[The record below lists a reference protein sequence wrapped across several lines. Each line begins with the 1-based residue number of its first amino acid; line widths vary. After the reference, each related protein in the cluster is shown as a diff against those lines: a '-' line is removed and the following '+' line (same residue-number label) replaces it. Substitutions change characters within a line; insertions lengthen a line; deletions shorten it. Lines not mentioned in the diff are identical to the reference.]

1 MQRYLTAILLV
12 MFSSIFVLAQGT
24 NGSLTGTVSGPDG
37 VLPGATVTATD
48 AKTGKEQTVTSD
60 SQGNFLF
67 PQLEFGTY
75 TVKVSSSGFKTFVA
89 NEVKID
95 VGREYSLTA
104 SLEIGDVSAEVVVT
118 AGADVVTA
126 TSAQVSNTVSPEQ
139 ILSLPMVTRNPLT
152 LTALQAGVSA
162 NTAQNTTIN
171 GMRTTFTN
179 ITRDGI
185 NIQDQ
190 FIRTNATDFA
200 PGRPSVDDTGEF
212 TVALSNQEADQGY
225 GGAQIRL
232 VTPRGTKDFHGAL
245 FAYNRNS
252 AFSANSFFN
261 NRAGR
266 FVATDS
272 AVIQGLANVGDLRT
286 PKPFRNRNQFGGKA
300 SWRLPV
306 PGFGEGTPGVF
317 WDKGFF
323 FAAYEGIRD
332 PVSAVATRTVLSPSA
347 RAGAFQYNRA
357 TAGGAINT
365 TVNGANIT
373 CPAWTGAPAPA
384 PVCNISNF
392 LAFAQGTFTNLP
404 PGTPPI
410 RSTISPYIQ
419 SNIIAEQPSSNF
431 TGGDGL
437 NTQGFRFNR
446 GADQTRDQ
454 ISTRIDV
461 DIDDRNS
468 ISGVFNYNDE
478 LNLRPDVDTS
488 GYGITPDVDQTST
501 NKQVTLSYRRVFTSN
516 FINDF
521 RFGFFGSEVPFNRLS
536 AVPDFIPAVPVA
548 NGVNLV
554 TTPLAF
560 LNQGRNTKTLNFQS
574 NADWILGNHTLRF
587 GGQAQVFKVNA
598 RNDAQTVPVVQFG
611 SGTATTFTQA
621 NFSSIGGISPV
632 QASTANGLLGLL
644 GGHYTTVTQFF
655 NVASINEGFQRGTTE
670 FRPFRY
676 ENHAL
681 YIADRWQVA
690 KGLTV
695 NFGVRYELFPA
706 LRNITGNALEP
717 VIGDDLIGSL
727 LDPNGT
733 YAPIGGNAG
742 RRNAYYKTDYNNF
755 APNIGVAW
763 TPSFGKGVMGFLF
776 GESKTVIRGG
786 YSHVYGND
794 SIVTSINN
802 AAIGNFGLGRSG
814 LQSSSL
820 NNRIDTT
827 PPPTI
832 VPPIISGF
840 PRTYLQ
846 NNTGP
851 IANFFG
857 TVFAVDPKLQTP
869 RVEQFSFGVQRE
881 IGGDMAFEIRYVG
894 SRSSNLG
901 RGVDLG
907 QLDIFNNGFLADF
920 NRASSNLRINE
931 GERQARIATCVA
943 GGGTVPAC
951 TATVNTQLPS
961 SAGFN
966 PALAGSVQ
974 LTVIPLLGA
983 LSGTNGGVGGAGM
996 GQPVINGTVA
1006 GHFNNGTPADL
1017 AFFYMTNAA
1026 NLNNHPCSGA
1036 AGCNPAAVPRIRFLP
1051 NNSTGVIDLFL
1062 NDGRYKYDSLQA
1074 ELRKRFS
1081 NGLYFQA
1088 NYTYSKNLTNAIG
1101 TSQALFEPY
1110 LDNNNQELDYQRAD
1124 FDTTHVFNFNGIYQL
1139 PFGQGK
1145 RFLNYGGVA
1154 DKILGGWELSGLG
1167 TWTTGAPITFVDIR
1181 GTLNRT
1187 ARSAR
1192 QTPLSTLSNDEI
1204 QALVGIFEQNG
1215 NIYFINPSIIGP
1227 TGAASTGF
1235 SPTNTPGFDGQV
1247 FFNTQ
1252 PGQTGNIGRALIDGP
1267 RLFNLNMAALKNIR
1281 FNESMRLQLRM
1292 EVFNVLNN
1300 VNFNISAAQQLQN
1313 INSTT
1318 FGQITA
1324 TVPGTPAREIQFA
1337 ARFEW

>member
-1 MQRYLTAILLV
+1 MQRFSIAILLII
-12 MFSSIFVLAQGT
+12 FSSMFVLAQGT

-404 PGTPPI
+404 PGTSPI

-488 GYGITPDVDQTST
+488 GYGITPDVDQTSA
-501 NKQVTLSYRRVFTSN
+501 NKQLTLSYRRVFTSN

-521 RFGFFGSEVPFNRLS
+521 RFGFFGSEVPFVRTS
-536 AVPDFIPAVPVA
+536 AVPDFIAAVPVA
-548 NGVNLV
+548 NAVNLV

-598 RNDAQTVPVVQFG
+598 TNDAQIVPVVQFG

-621 NFSSIGGISPV
+621 NFSQIGGISPV

-644 GGHYTTVTQFF
+644 GGHYTTVTQGF
-655 NVASINEGFQRGTTE
+655 NVASLDEGFQRGTTE

-681 YIADRWQVA
+681 YVADRWQVA

-763 TPSFGKGVMGFLF
+763 TPSFDNGVMGFLF

-786 YSHVYGND
+786 YSHIYGND

-802 AAIGNFGLGRSG
+802 AAVGNFGLGRSVLSNSG
-814 LQSSSL
+814 L
-820 NNRIDTT
+820 NGRIDEG
-827 PPPTI
+827 PPPVI
-832 VPPIISGF
+832 SVPTISGF

-846 NNTGP
+846 NNAPG
-851 IANFFG
+851 IGNFFG
-857 TVFAVDPKLQTP
+857 TVFAVDPDIQTP
-869 RVEQFSFGVQRE
+869 KVEQYSFGVQRE
-881 IGGDMAFEIRYVG
+881 IFGDMAFEIRYVG
-894 SRSSNLG
+894 SRSTNLG
-901 RGVDLG
+901 RGVDLN
-907 QLDIFNNGFLADF
+907 QLNMASNGFLADF
-920 NRASSNLRINE
+920 LRAQNNLRLS
-931 GERQARIATCVA
+931 IAANPNNPNAQTPFCAGITAGCV
-943 GGGTVPAC
+943 PLSIF
-951 TATVNTQLPS
+951 TATGLGVTP
-961 SAGFN
+961 G
-966 PALAGSVQ
+966 PGR
-974 LTVIPLLGA
+974 LL
-983 LSGTNGGVGGAGM
+983 VGAGQG
-996 GQPVINGTVA
+996 GQNPFAAGLPFSTFSNALRNGV
-1006 GHFNNGTPADL
+1006 PADL
-1017 AFFYMTNAA
+1017 AFSFINSTNPL
-1026 NLNNHPCSGA
+1026 NLNNQPCVGSSGSFV
-1036 AGCNPAAVPRIRFLP
+1036 CNPNAVPFINFLP
-1051 NNSTGVIDLFL
+1051 NNSTGAVDLFF

-1145 RFLNYGGVA
+1145 RFLNYGGIA
-1154 DKILGGWELSGLG
+1154 DRIFGGWEISGLG
-1167 TWTTGAPITFVDIR
+1167 TWTTGAPITFVDTR

-1187 ARSAR
+1187 GRSAR

-1215 NIYFINPSIIGP
+1215 NIYFINPSIIGS
-1227 TGAASTGF
+1227 TGAASTGY
-1235 SPTNTPGFDGQV
+1235 SLTGAPGFDGQV

-1281 FNESMRLQLRM
+1281 FTESMRLQLRM